1 LLRQVAPEPLSLSL
15 ALSLHMMRSVS
26 GSNSSRGIAAVVGVG
41 PRLGSAVARKFASEG
56 YTIAILSRDLEKLS
70 QLAEEIAQEAKAQ
83 VFALRVDCTDA
94 RSVREAFEG
103 VLSLGPVEVLVYNAC
118 EPPDAD
124 EAPAP
129 HPTPFLA
136 VTPDAFHLS
145 LAVSAAGAF
154 HCAQQVIPGMVER
167 GRGTIIFTG
176 SSASV
181 TGFAGYSDLSCGKFA
196 LRGLSQS
203 LAREFQPAGV
213 HIAHVIIDGVIGER
227 RSPRSGRAGGGGRGP
242 GRGGAELLARPRP
255 GQERVDAGDG
265 HPIAVILHVASSW

>member
-1 LLRQVAPEPLSLSL
+1 MLSL
-15 ALSLHMMRSVS
+15 RSVS

-70 QLAEEIAQEAKAQ
+70 QLAEEIAQAAKAQ
-83 VFALRVDCTDA
+83 VFALRVDCADA

-118 EPPDAD
+118 EPPGANEDAR
-124 EAPAP
+124 PA
-129 HPTPFLA
+129 PFLA
-136 VTPDAFHLS
+136 VTPDAFHRA
-145 LAVSAAGAF
+145 LAVSAGGAF

-181 TGFAGYSDLSCGKFA
+181 TGFAGYSDLSSGKFA

-227 RSPRSGRAGGGGRGP
+227 RSLTRSSRAGGDTA
-242 GRGGAELLARPRP
+242 GAGADPDAVAQSYWHVHAQDKSAWT
-255 GQERVDAGDG
+255 QEMDIRS
-265 HPIAVILHVASSW
+265 PSFM

>member
-1 LLRQVAPEPLSLSL
+1 ML
-15 ALSLHMMRSVS
+15 RSVS

-56 YTIAILSRDLEKLS
+56 YTVAILSGDLEKLS
-70 QLAEEIAQEAKAQ
+70 QLADEIAQEAKAQ
-83 VFALRVDCTDA
+83 VFALRVDCADA

-118 EPPDAD
+118 EPPADA
-124 EAPAP
+124 AAA

-136 VTPDAFHLS
+136 ISPDAFHRA

-154 HCAQQVIPGMVER
+154 HCAQQVIPGMVDR
-167 GRGTIIFTG
+167 GRGTIILTG

-203 LAREFQPAGV
+203 LAKEFQPAGV
-213 HIAHVIIDGVIGER
+213 HVAHVIIDGVIGDR
-227 RSPRSGRAGGGGRGP
+227 RSPRSSRAG
-242 GRGGAELLARPRP
+242 
-255 GQERVDAGDG
+255 AGDTAG
-265 HPIAVILHVASSW
+265 ADPDAVAQSYWHVHAQDKSAWTQEMDIRSPSFM

>member
-1 LLRQVAPEPLSLSL
+1 ML
-15 ALSLHMMRSVS
+15 RSVS

-83 VFALRVDCTDA
+83 VFALRVDCADA

-103 VLSLGPVEVLVYNAC
+103 VLSLGPVEVLVYIAC
-118 EPPDAD
+118 EPPADDA
-124 EAPAP
+124 APAP
-129 HPTPFLA
+129 RPTPFLA
-136 VTPDAFHLS
+136 VTPDAFHRS

-227 RSPRSGRAGGGGRGP
+227 RSPRSSKAGGGGDAAAAAA
-242 GRGGAELLARPRP
+242 GADPDAVAKSYWHVHAQDKSAWT
-255 GQERVDAGDG
+255 QEMDIRSPSSFVQQA
-265 HPIAVILHVASSW
+265 ASSIDDGRSS